1 MPDDNVVKLRSA
13 IGSKTT
19 ITEGPAAWPEQSIES
34 GFTGASKA
42 RSILAKMG
50 VNDAGATTQ
59 SNASASGEY
68 GGLELRP
75 GVVIEGGTLQIRSEP
90 VLFIRQGERTL
101 KLARTEGEKNPLLS
115 GDGGDSSGGGG
126 GGGGGLFG
134 GGGGSL
140 FGGGDGGDDDVTTF
154 PEENVTFESNHMLP
168 TKSVAM
174 NAEAKQLEEISAL
187 YWTSV
192 RQGWPA
198 PHESYKRGV
207 TQEWLDSTSVLL
219 PQTAKRMADL
229 SSSVAQSEKLVAKY
243 TKQYQYEDAIKAQGK
258 LEGAIDRIEVMR
270 TLAQWVLREVA
281 KENAALQHL
290 EEQRDF
296 ARAPAMRDH
305 ITKVVQWA
313 ERGFGDLT
321 KYPKHKFMQKMRQTR
336 SATTRTVVQERS
348 STTMFIPLSQ
358 VVSIEIVASTKET
371 MQHEKVESRTL
382 EVDGDIEVHA
392 AEEAPPQGEPSCLV
406 KFVGKVLLCWVVD
419 PLKTKPGLPCMWWVS
434 IRIPLKLMGGI
445 KDILLN
451 ICKKGDAPVAT
462 KEEMG
467 EGLFRDVD
475 TMLVDQVFYEKD
487 AFVPIVLE
495 LPPTIVAKI
504 TWSPYTEC
512 VLFNCV
518 SSPAGIKT
526 SLPQYL
532 NISHP
537 LPTSCQALPHGR
549 WRRRESLR
557 RRAAADGMESN
568 SDDAEAHRSA
578 EGGRYDPNDRSP
590 SRRCDDGEVCGR
602 EVRCCPPGSAL
613 RFALH
618 PTRW

>member
-19 ITEGPAAWPEQSIES
+19 ITEGPAAWPEQSLES

-42 RSILAKMG
+42 RSMLAKMG
-50 VNDAGATTQ
+50 VNDAGGSSS
-59 SNASASGEY
+59 SNGSASGEY

-75 GVVIEGGTLQIRSEP
+75 GIVVEGGAVQIRSEP
-90 VLFIRQGERTL
+90 VLFIRQGQRTL
-101 KLARTEGEKNPLLS
+101 KLAHSEGERNPLLS
-115 GDGGDSSGGGG
+115 GEGGDAA
-126 GGGGGLFG
+126 GGGGGLAISG
-134 GGGGSL
+134 GGPGGL
-140 FGGGDGGDDDVTTF
+140 FGALAKMGNGGGD
-154 PEENVTFESNHMLP
+154 EEETGEESVTFESDHMLP

-174 NAEAKQLEEISAL
+174 NADAKQLEEITAL
-187 YWTSV
+187 YWTSC

-207 TQEWLDSTSVLL
+207 TQGWLDSTAVLL
-219 PQTAKRMADL
+219 PQTAKRMAAL
-229 SSSVAQSEKLVAKY
+229 SGAVAENETLVAKY
-243 TKQYQYEDAIKAQGK
+243 TKAWKYEDAIKAQGK
-258 LEGAIDRIEVMR
+258 LEDAIDRIEVMR

-305 ITKVVQWA
+305 IAKVVKWA
-313 ERGFGDLT
+313 ESGFGDLT
-321 KYPKHKFMQKMRQTR
+321 KFPKHKFMQKMRQT
-336 SATTRTVVQERS
+336 SEETTRTVVQERS
-348 STTMFIPLSQ
+348 SKTMFIPLSQ

-392 AEEAPPQGEPSCLV
+392 AEEAPPKGEPSCLV

-419 PLKTKPGLPCMWWVS
+419 PLKTKPGLPCMWWVA
-434 IRIPLKLMGGI
+434 IRIPLNLMGGI

-495 LPPTIVAKI
+495 LPPTIIAKI

-512 VLFNCV
+512 VLLIVFRPRA
-518 SSPAGIKT
+518 SKT

-532 NISHP
+532 S
-537 LPTSCQALPHGR
+537 LPSYVLPGASSR
-549 WRRRESLR
+549 SV
-557 RRAAADGMESN
+557 AAARKPATKG
-568 SDDAEAHRSA
+568 
-578 EGGRYDPNDRSP
+578 
-590 SRRCDDGEVCGR
+590 SRRWDGIKFR
-602 EVRCCPPGSAL
+602 
-613 RFALH
+613 
-618 PTRW
+618 